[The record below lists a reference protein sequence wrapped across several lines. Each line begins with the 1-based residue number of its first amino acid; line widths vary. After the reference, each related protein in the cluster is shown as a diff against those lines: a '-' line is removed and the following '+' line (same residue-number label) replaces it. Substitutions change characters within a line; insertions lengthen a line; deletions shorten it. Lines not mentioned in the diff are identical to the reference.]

1 MPVITKPNQHFD
13 TTTYTGNGGTQS
25 ITSLGFQPDFLWIKS
40 RGSSS
45 AHVVSDSVRGTDSNG
60 YLFLAPDDTY
70 GEGVFDTSWHNTY
83 GKVTA
88 LNSNGFTV
96 VNGSSP
102 GNVNTSADTY
112 VAWSWKAGS
121 TTVTNTA
128 GSTSAQVRANPTA
141 GFSIV
146 TWTGTGS
153 TATIGHGL
161 GVAPKMIIWMH
172 RTNAGAYN
180 HITYHA
186 SLPSAAY
193 VVYLNLAQG
202 QSSDNNAF
210 NTTAPTSSVFT
221 VGGYNN
227 ADTMVAYCFAEVA
240 DYSKI
245 GSYTGDGSTTN
256 DGPFVYL
263 GFRPKFIIG
272 KRSDTTGGW
281 WMFDTARNTSNL
293 ADDYF
298 YADLSDGEFTNIT
311 TLNIDILSNGFK
323 VRSGT
328 SPSSYINASG
338 GTYIYMAF
346 AESPFKYANAR

>member
-1 MPVITKPNQHFD
+1 MPAPIITKPNQHFD
-13 TTTYTGNGGTQS
+13 ATTYTGNGGTQS

-40 RGSSS
+40 RGSS
-45 AHVVSDSVRGTDSNG
+45 AVHVVSDSVRGTDSNG
-60 YLFLAPDDTY
+60 YLFLATDGTY
-70 GEGVFDTSWHNTY
+70 GEGVFDTTWHNAY

-96 VNGSSP
+96 VNGSQP

-161 GVAPKMIIWMH
+161 GVVPKMIIWFH
-172 RTNAGAYN
+172 RTNASAYS
-180 HITYHA
+180 HAIYHA
-186 SLPSAAY
+186 SLPTAAY
-193 VVYLNLAQG
+193 VVYLNLAIV

-210 NTTAPTSSVFT
+210 NSTPPTSSVFT
-221 VGGYNN
+221 VGGYNS
-227 ADTMVAYCFAEVA
+227 ADTMVAYCWSEV
-240 DYSKI
+240 DGYSKF
-245 GSYTGDGSTTN
+245 GSYTGNGST

-263 GFRPKFIIG
+263 GFRPRFVLLKSSTQATDWYIY
-272 KRSDTTGGW
+272 DTSR
-281 WMFDTARNTSNL
+281 DTYNL
-293 ADDYF
+293 ATLELNPN
-298 YADLSDGEFTNIT
+298 LSAVEQNGTYGSM
-311 TLNIDILSNGFK
+311 DINSNGFK
-323 VRSGT
+323 LRFAGGEVNV
-328 SPSSYINASG
+328 SSQ
-338 GTYIYMAF
+338 TYIYMAF
-346 AESPFKYANAR
+346 AESPFKYASAR